1 MNKPR
6 IIYVI
11 GVSGSGKSTV
21 GSLLAKR
28 LGYQFFDG
36 DDYHPESNLRKMS
49 GGEALNDTD
58 RMGWLELL
66 NEIAKENQEKGAVIV
81 CSALKEK
88 YRIQLQKNLE
98 NNFEFLYLQGSIK
111 AISERLAKR
120 KAHFMPTALLQSQ
133 FDTLEEPKNAICIS
147 IMKTPIEIISEFIK
161 KVSS

>member
-1 MNKPR
+1 M
-6 IIYVI
+6 

-36 DDYHPESNLRKMS
+36 DHYHPESNLSKMS
-49 GGEALNDTD
+49 GGKALNDSD
-58 RMGWLELL
+58 RIDWLNLL
-66 NEIAKENQEKGAVIV
+66 NKIAKENQEKGAVIV

-98 NNFEFLYLQGSIK
+98 NNSEFLYLQGSVK
-111 AISERLAKR
+111 AISERLSKR

-133 FDTLEEPKNAICIS
+133 FDALEEPKNAICIS
-147 IMKTPIEIISEFIK
+147 IIKTPVEIITEFIK
-161 KVSS
+161 KVSF

>member
-58 RMGWLELL
+58 RMGWLVLL